1 MTRRLLIG
9 ATTLAFGFVGG
20 SWVAAQQGTLWVPR
34 QADFTRQPVQVK
46 PLVVS
51 GADIGFR
58 IDARRGL
65 TPIGKLVI
73 RMDGGPWLD
82 AEYTTPE
89 ITAQLTGTPR

>member
-9 ATTLAFGFVGG
+9 AATLALGFAGG
-20 SWVAAQQGTLWVPR
+20 SWVSAQHGTVWILRPR
-34 QADFTRQPVQVK
+34 IQAVAVK

-58 IDARRGL
+58 IEARRGL

-82 AEYTTPE
+82 AEYMTPE
-89 ITAQLTGTPR
+89 ITAQLIDTPR